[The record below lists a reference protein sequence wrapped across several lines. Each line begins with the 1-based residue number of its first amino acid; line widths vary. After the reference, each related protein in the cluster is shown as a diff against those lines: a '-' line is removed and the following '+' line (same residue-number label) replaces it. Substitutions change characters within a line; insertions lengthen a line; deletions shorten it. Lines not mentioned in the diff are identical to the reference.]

1 MSCYAAWNPSDESR
15 RGSASGGIATLL
27 AKAVISKGGVY
38 FGTRWGDNMRAQVAW
53 TESDVE
59 PFKGSRY
66 VHSEF
71 SREARQALEEF
82 LKAGKTVLF
91 VGTPCLVA
99 GLKSLRSYPNLI
111 CVDLLCHGTT
121 EPDYLAAEVEY
132 LSKNRVTDIRFREGP
147 RFRFSLW
154 DGERCLHAQD
164 AVKSPY
170 LWGYL
175 SGLTLR
181 EACYRC
187 PFATPERVGDI
198 TLGDF
203 IGLEGNLSFVLTN
216 TPAGEELLQSCG
228 AVLEPHNLEERLA
241 YRPGIAEPA
250 APSPYRHK
258 FLQYLQEED
267 FPHALRH
274 ALKGYFA
281 ALPFR
286 RAWKWLHHQAHLIK
300 LKLCQ
305 K

>member
-1 MSCYAAWNPSDESR
+1 MSCYAAWNPSAESR
-15 RGSASGGIATLL
+15 RGSASGGVATLL
-27 AKAVISKGGVY
+27 AQAVLSKGGVY
-38 FGTRWGDNMRAQVAW
+38 FGTRWGDDMKAQVAW

-59 PFKGSRY
+59 PFRGSRY

-71 SREARQALEEF
+71 SREARLALEEF
-82 LKAGKTVLF
+82 LKAGRTVLF
-91 VGTPCLVA
+91 VGTPCQVA

-111 CVDLLCHGTT
+111 CVDLLCHGTA
-121 EPDYLAAEVEY
+121 EPEHLAAEVAY
-132 LSKNRVTDIRFREGP
+132 LTNHPVTDIRFREGP

-154 DGERCLHAQD
+154 EGEHCLHAQD

-175 SGLTLR
+175 SGVTLR

-187 PFATPERVGDI
+187 PFATPERTGDI

-203 IGLEGNLSFVLTN
+203 IGLEGNVSFVLTS
-216 TPAGEELLQSCG
+216 TQAGEELLRGCG
-228 AVLEPHNLEERLA
+228 VALEPHKLEERLA

-250 APSPYRHK
+250 TASPYRQK
-258 FLQYLQEED
+258 FLQYLQKED

-274 ALKGYFA
+274 ALRGYFA
-281 ALPFR
+281 VLPFR
-286 RAWKWLHHQAHLIK
+286 QAWKWLHHQAHIIK
-300 LKLCQ
+300 VNLCQ

>member
-1 MSCYAAWNPSDESR
+1 MSCYAAWNPSAESR
-15 RGSASGGIATLL
+15 RGSASGGVATLL
-27 AKAVISKGGVY
+27 AQAVLSKGGVY
-38 FGTRWGDNMRAQVAW
+38 FGTRWGDDMKAKVAW

-59 PFKGSRY
+59 PFRGSRY

-82 LKAGKTVLF
+82 LKAGRTVLF
-91 VGTPCLVA
+91 VGTPCQVA
-99 GLKSLRSYPNLI
+99 GLKSLRSYSNLI

-121 EPDYLAAEVEY
+121 EPEHLAAEVAH
-132 LSKNRVTDIRFREGP
+132 LTKRQVTDIRFREGP

-154 DGERCLHAQD
+154 EGEHCLHAQD

-187 PFATPERVGDI
+187 PFATPERTGDI

-203 IGLEGNLSFVLTN
+203 IGLEGNVSYVLTN
-216 TPAGEELLQSCG
+216 TPAGEELLQGCG
-228 AVLEPHNLEERLA
+228 AALEPHKLEERLA

-250 APSPYRHK
+250 TASPYRQK
-258 FLQYLQEED
+258 FLQYLQQED
-267 FPHALRH
+267 FPHALRRS
-274 ALKGYFA
+274 LRGYFA

-286 RAWKWLHHQAHLIK
+286 RAWKWLHHQAHI
-300 LKLCQ
+300 LKVNLCQ